1 MSKICFLKFKQSSL
15 CILLQTTIAIYPND
29 IQSISCKNKTKYYS
43 PDLSCIT
50 WCKKC
55 VHMSTL
61 CQVATV
67 GWRKITF
74 NCYTIDCNAINTT
87 CFVKWLSSWSM
98 QVKDWRRKVNK
109 LQALA
114 ARGLPKN
121 SNTFRELIGGCFR
134 KLVSPDPMC
143 NVSHN
148 LMYHNQWG
156 L

>member
-1 MSKICFLKFKQSSL
+1 MISLTLWHEKHQYTDILIYIYLNNLTLQLLFLAPGFRVL
-15 CILLQTTIAIYPND
+15 LILQF
-29 IQSISCKNKTKYYS
+29 
-43 PDLSCIT
+43 T
-50 WCKKC
+50 WCNKC

-74 NCYTIDCNAINTT
+74 NCYMIDCNAINTT